1 MRGKG
6 FAAAVLAGG
15 AMLALATQPVRAEKA
30 PLGRW
35 LTAGGKS
42 QVEIAPCGD
51 RLGGRIVWLKEPLD
65 EDGKPKRDVKN
76 KDESLRQRPI
86 LGLPLLQGFKRLE
99 DGSWGEGSIYNPED
113 GDTYRSQMR
122 LVGDDELQVEGCVF
136 IFCKAQT
143 WKKVKP

>member
-1 MRGKG
+1 MGARL
-6 FAAAVLAGG
+6 ATAAVLLAGTVFAVAHMARAGG
-15 AMLALATQPVRAEKA
+15 D

-42 QVEIAPCGD
+42 QVEIAPCGE
-51 RLGGRIVWLKEPLD
+51 RLCGRIVWLKEPLD
-65 EDGKPKRDVKN
+65 DDGSPKRDAKN
-76 KDESLRQRPI
+76 KDETLRERPI
-86 LGLPLLQGFKRLE
+86 LGLPLLQGFRRLE

-143 WKKVKP
+143 WKKVMQ